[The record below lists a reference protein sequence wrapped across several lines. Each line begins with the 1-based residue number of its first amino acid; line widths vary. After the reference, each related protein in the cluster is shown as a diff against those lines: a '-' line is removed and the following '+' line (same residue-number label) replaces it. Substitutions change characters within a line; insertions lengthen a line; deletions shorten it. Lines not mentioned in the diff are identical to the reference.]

1 MPVLLRQCCSL
12 IIVAGGDVVVMCDET
27 RWRVMKILR
36 CGKCEKDVEYGRQAL
51 NRF

>member
-12 IIVAGGDVVVMCDET
+12 VIVAGGDVVGMCAEMVGDEDIEVWKV
-27 RWRVMKILR
+27 R
-36 CGKCEKDVEYGRQAL
+36 KDVEYGRQAL